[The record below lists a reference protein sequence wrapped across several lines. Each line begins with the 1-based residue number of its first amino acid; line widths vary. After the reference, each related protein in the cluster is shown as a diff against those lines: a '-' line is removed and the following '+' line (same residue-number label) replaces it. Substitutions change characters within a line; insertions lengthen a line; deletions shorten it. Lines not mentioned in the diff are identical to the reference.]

1 MLYMIFIATALYA
14 GLTALNKLEEKEE
27 LKKAEEEG
35 YEVMFVS

>member
-1 MLYMIFIATALYA
+1 MLCMIFIATTLYA
-14 GLTALNKLEEKEE
+14 GLTALNKLEKKEE